1 MGRLQYQRDIQ
12 DEPANVHPIWRGIG
26 FLLLGVIAIMSYAGA
41 NLLVEANKTKGWI
54 TVPTDIRG
62 GVSWAPDLYAELI
75 VMFFLMMIGFGVITI
90 VYSII
95 YKISRP
101 AEISICVKIPV
112 HQGEP
117 AAGGAVDKNL
127 FSVGND
133 VFQILH
139 M

>member
-41 NLLVEANKTKGWI
+41 NLLVDSNKTKGWI
-54 TVPTDIRG
+54 AVPAGIQG
-62 GVSWAPDLYAELI
+62 GVTWAPDLYAELI

-101 AEISICVKIPV
+101 R
-112 HQGEP
+112 
-117 AAGGAVDKNL
+117 DL
-127 FSVGND
+127 FK
-133 VFQILH
+133 LLK
-139 M
+139 